1 MRTFLPFCFA
11 AIIGCG
17 KDSDSS
23 PNSPGK
29 DVDRGASLGADS
41 GELGSPSS
49 DTAEAT
55 DSGSV
60 GGAGVDGSDAI
71 GDTLATA
78 ALLRS
83 WESWGE
89 SVPLALDAIDHENDR
104 DLYKMFIPPDGIAF
118 ISAHSFGLA
127 DLKLRVVDSSGSTMG
142 VSRMMPHRVRGDDP
156 GVWVQARGPQP
167 MFVEVSAE
175 EGSVYPSAYELVGIP
190 VIGEDGEP
198 NDSSAD
204 ASARL
209 SDGSAGFRSSIV
221 GESGHTEFLGLIGA
235 SGDTD
240 HWAFDAPSDGLM
252 AWSLWPVASTVMDAR
267 MALTDASGAEIGWAD
282 DPDYL
287 GVGSWFDDVG
297 LLVPVQSG
305 QRYTLSVTNDR
316 PAFGAGTLYVGVAT
330 MLASLAQESEPND
343 DPLYASAVGLDEST
357 VHPGY
362 RTGAT
367 YGQLN
372 ATDALDVFR
381 LSMSEPAY
389 ISVHVQ
395 AGTVGSGVQVRV
407 TAWADP
413 YGADV
418 LGEAS
423 VDAGG
428 DASLRDVWV
437 AGTEAYVRIEAVSR
451 REENSGNHYAV
462 GFEAYPVPLHD

>member
-1 MRTFLPFCFA
+1 
-11 AIIGCG
+11 
-17 KDSDSS
+17 
-23 PNSPGK
+23 
-29 DVDRGASLGADS
+29 
-41 GELGSPSS
+41 
-49 DTAEAT
+49 
-55 DSGSV
+55 
-60 GGAGVDGSDAI
+60 
-71 GDTLATA
+71 
-78 ALLRS
+78 LRS

-89 SVPLALDAIDHENDR
+89 SIPLATDAIDFENDR

-118 ISAHSFGLA
+118 ISAHSLGLA
-127 DLKLRVVDSSGSTMG
+127 NLKLRVIDSTGGTMG

-175 EGSVYPSAYELVGIP
+175 DGLVHPSAYELNGIP
-190 VIGEDGEP
+190 VVGEDGEP

-209 SDGSAGFRSSIV
+209 SDGTAGFRSSIV
-221 GESGHTEFLGLIGA
+221 GEGGHSEFLGLIGA

-267 MALTDASGAEIGWAD
+267 IALTDASGAEIGWTDA
-282 DPDYL
+282 PDYL

-330 MLASLAQESEPND
+330 MVASPAQETEPND
-343 DPLYASAVGLDEST
+343 DPLYASPVGLNEST
-357 VHPGY
+357 EHPGY
-362 RTGAT
+362 RTGAA

-372 ATDALDVFR
+372 GSDGVDVFR
-381 LSMSEPAY
+381 LSTSEPTY

-395 AGTVGSGVQVRV
+395 AGTVGSGVQARV
-407 TAWADP
+407 SVWADP
-413 YGADV
+413 YGMDS

-428 DASLRDVWV
+428 DVSLQDVWV
-437 AGTEAYVRIEAVSR
+437 EGTEAYVRIEAVSR
-451 REENSGNHYAV
+451 REEFSGNHYAV
-462 GFEAYPVPLHD
+462 GFEGYLVPLYD